1 MFRHEWFKIR
11 NNRKLLLFILLLLS
25 LNGVYFRYRAEQADI
40 PAHAYKNLTAELKG
54 KSPEEGLDFIS
65 GKWHTVRTALFGDDS
80 DAAEYHGPDLS
91 VKPEY
96 CDTLWEENT
105 LCSLVYN
112 ECNDV
117 VTYPEYLRKVIESES
132 VYKRMTSL
140 FGGDESILSDIE
152 KTSRDYERLDG
163 LTISFTGTKCIAEAL
178 SLPSVIF
185 LEMLTAILLA
195 SILFAKEK
203 EQGLMRL
210 YSSMYHGRGRM
221 FGARVAAVSL
231 GVMVSNL
238 LFFLTTILAGCAL
251 YGTPVRSFLSEPLQS
266 LSGYRTSALPVSIGT
281 FLLLSYLWTCLVTI
295 LVAILAAVLSI
306 LLSSAMKVYLI
317 LFAGIGIEGVLYL
330 TIGKR
335 DYRSVFRRINLVSFA
350 DSGYSLG
357 EYHNETVFGTPYS
370 YWVVALTIMLVIGIL
385 LFMTG
390 YVLSERGTGLLVR
403 KRTCFRHKANPME
416 EHISGSHGSVLLH
429 EAVKLYRYEKT
440 GAVLLLALLY
450 VLIFTKPYHNY
461 FGTNEQVFYQTYI
474 ARLSEVEPED
484 YEAKLM
490 EFREELASEE
500 RKMSDSR
507 MLKPKQDALT
517 KTEEYVS
524 YLLTKP
530 GAKAVDSRGY
540 ELLYKDRKKNVM
552 LGVCAILA
560 AILCGTALLSVEY
573 RSGMADLVRISP
585 ERGKSVR
592 AKLLLLLVTVVA
604 FFALIYLRYIW
615 QVVKGY
621 GTGGISLQANSIRDW
636 ADVSPDLSI
645 RAKLCL
651 LYLKRFAG
659 MALAAVI
666 AMLLTRKLKNFLL
679 TAVVALVILVVPL
692 LLCLTEVG
700 AVEWLSL
707 NWFFT

>member
-11 NNRKLLLFILLLLS
+11 HNRKFLLFFLLLLS
-25 LNGVYFRYRAEQADI
+25 LNGCYFRYRAEHADI
-40 PAHAYKNLTAELKG
+40 PAHAYKKLTAELKG
-54 KSPEEGLDFIS
+54 KSSEESFDYVS
-65 GKWHTVRTALFGDDS
+65 DKWHTIRAALFGDDTE
-80 DAAEYHGPDLS
+80 DAEDHGPDLS

-105 LCSLVYN
+105 LYSLVYN

-152 KTSRDYERLDG
+152 KTSRDYERIDG
-163 LTISFTGTKCIAEAL
+163 LTISFTGTKGIAEAL

-185 LEMLTAILLA
+185 LEMLVAILLA
-195 SILFAKEK
+195 SLLFAKEK

-210 YSSMYHGRGRM
+210 YSSMYRGRGRM
-221 FGARVAAVSL
+221 FGTRIAAVSA

-281 FLLLSYLWTCLVTI
+281 FLMLSYLWTCLVTI

-317 LFAGIGIEGVLYL
+317 LFAGIGIKGVLYL

-370 YWVVALTIMLVIGIL
+370 YWVVALTVMLVIGIL
-385 LFMTG
+385 LFATG
-390 YVLSERGTGLLVR
+390 YALSERGTGLLVR

-416 EHISGSHGSVLLH
+416 EHISGNHGSVLIH
-429 EAVKLYRYEKT
+429 EAVKFFRYEKI

-484 YEAKLM
+484 YEAKLT

-500 RKMSDSR
+500 RKLSDSR
-507 MLKPKQDALT
+507 MLKPKQDALA

-530 GAKAVDSRGY
+530 GARAVDSRGY

-573 RSGMADLVRISP
+573 RSGMADLIRISP

-592 AKLLLLLVTVVA
+592 AKLLLLLVTIVA
-604 FFALIYLRYIW
+604 FFAMIYIRYLW

-621 GTGGISLQANSIRDW
+621 GTDGITLQANSIRDW
-636 ADVSPDLSI
+636 ADVSESLSI
-645 RAKLCL
+645 RTNLCL
-651 LYLKRFAG
+651 LYLKRFVG
-659 MALAAVI
+659 MALAAI
-666 AMLLTRKLKNFLL
+666 ISMLLTRKLKNFILS
-679 TAVVALVILVVPL
+679 AVVALVILVVPL

-700 AVEWLSL
+700 AVGWLSL

>member
-11 NNRKLLLFILLLLS
+11 NNRKLLLFILLLLT
-25 LNGVYFRYRAEQADI
+25 LNGVYFWYRAEHADI

-54 KSPEEGLDFIS
+54 KSPEEGLDYVR
-65 GKWHTVRTALFGDDS
+65 GKWHTVRTALYGDDT
-80 DAAEYHGPDLS
+80 DAAEYRGPDLT
-91 VKPEY
+91 KEPEY

-105 LCSLVYN
+105 LYSLVYN

-152 KTSRDYERLDG
+152 KTSRDYERIDG
-163 LTISFTGTKCIAEAL
+163 LTISFTGTKGIAEAL

-185 LEMLTAILLA
+185 LEMLVAILLA
-195 SILFAKEK
+195 SLLFAKEK

-210 YSSMYHGRGRM
+210 YSSMYRGRGRL
-221 FGARVAAVSL
+221 FGTRIAAVSA

-266 LSGYRTSALPVSIGT
+266 LSGYRTSALPVSIGA
-281 FLLLSYLWTCLVTI
+281 FLMLSYLWTCLVTI

-357 EYHNETVFGTPYS
+357 EYHNETVFGTPFS
-370 YWVVALTIMLVIGIL
+370 YWAVALTVMLVIGIL
-385 LFMTG
+385 LFATG
-390 YVLSERGTGLLVR
+390 YLLSERGTGLFVR
-403 KRTCFRHKANPME
+403 KRTGFRHKANPME
-416 EHISGSHGSVLLH
+416 EHISGSHGSVLIH
-429 EAVKLYRYEKT
+429 EAVKFFRYEKI

-484 YEAKLM
+484 YEAKLI

-517 KTEEYVS
+517 KTEEYVA

-530 GAKAVDSRGY
+530 GARAVDSRGY

-604 FFALIYLRYIW
+604 FFTMIYIRYLW

-621 GTGGISLQANSIRDW
+621 GTDGITLQANSIRDW
-636 ADVSPDLSI
+636 ADVPESLSI
-645 RAKLCL
+645 RANLCL

-666 AMLLTRKLKNFLL
+666 SMLLTRKLKNFLL

-700 AVEWLSL
+700 AVAWLSL
-707 NWFFT
+707 NWFFV

>member
-11 NNRKLLLFILLLLS
+11 HNRKLLLFFLLLLS
-25 LNGVYFRYRAEQADI
+25 LNGVYFWYRAEQADI

-54 KSPEEGLDFIS
+54 KSPEEGLDYVS

-80 DAAEYHGPDLS
+80 EEAEYYGPDLS

-96 CDTLWEENT
+96 CDSLWEENS
-105 LCSLVYN
+105 LYSRVYSECS
-112 ECNDV
+112 DV
-117 VTYPEYLRKVIESES
+117 VGYPDYLRKVIESES

-140 FGGDESILSDIE
+140 FGGDEEILADIE
-152 KTSRDYERLDG
+152 KTSRDYERLGG
-163 LTISFTGTKCIAEAL
+163 LTISFTGTKGIAEAL

-238 LFFLTTILAGCAL
+238 LFFITTLLAGCAL
-251 YGTPVRSFLSEPLQS
+251 YGTPVKSFLSEPLQS

-317 LFAGIGIEGVLYL
+317 LFSGIGIEGVLYL
-330 TIGKR
+330 TIGMR

-370 YWVVALTIMLVIGIL
+370 YWVVALTVMLVICIL
-385 LFMTG
+385 LFVTG
-390 YVLSERGTGLLVR
+390 YALSERGTGLFVR
-403 KRTCFRHKANPME
+403 KRTGFRHKTNAME
-416 EHISGSHGSVLLH
+416 ERIPGSHGAVLLH
-429 EAVKLYRYEKT
+429 EAVKYFRYEKV

-474 ARLSEVEPED
+474 ARLSEVEPEG
-484 YEAKLM
+484 YEAKVV
-490 EFREELASEE
+490 EFREELAAEE
-500 RKMSDSR
+500 RKVSDQR
-507 MLKPKQDALT
+507 MLKPKQDALEN
-517 KTEEYVS
+517 TEAYVS

-573 RSGMADLVRISP
+573 RSGMADLIRISP

-592 AKLLLLLVTVVA
+592 AKLLLLLVTVIA
-604 FFALIYLRYIW
+604 FFAMIYIRYVW
-615 QVVKGY
+615 QVIKGY
-621 GTGGISLQANSIRDW
+621 GTDGIALQANSIRDW
-636 ADVSPDLSI
+636 ADVPAGLSI
-645 RAKLCL
+645 RANLCL

-659 MALAAVI
+659 MALAAI
-666 AMLLTRKLKNFLL
+666 ISMFLTKKLKSFLL

-700 AVEWLSL
+700 AVGWLML
-707 NWFFT
+707 NWFFA

>member
-25 LNGVYFRYRAEQADI
+25 LNGVYFWYRAEQADI
-40 PAHAYKNLTAELKG
+40 PAYAYKNLTAELKG

-80 DAAEYHGPDLS
+80 DTAEYHGPDLS
-91 VKPEY
+91 VEPEY

-105 LCSLVYN
+105 LYSLVYN

-152 KTSRDYERLDG
+152 KTSRDYERIDG
-163 LTISFTGTKCIAEAL
+163 LTISFTGTKGIAEAL

-185 LEMLTAILLA
+185 LEMLVAILLA
-195 SILFAKEK
+195 SLLFAKEK

-210 YSSMYHGRGRM
+210 YSSMYRGRGRM
-221 FGARVAAVSL
+221 FGTRIAAVSA

-238 LFFLTTILAGCAL
+238 LFFLTTILVGCAL
-251 YGTPVRSFLSEPLQS
+251 YGTPVRSFLSEPMQS

-281 FLLLSYLWTCLVTI
+281 FLMLSYLWTCVVTI

-370 YWVVALTIMLVIGIL
+370 FWVVALTIMLVISIL
-385 LFMTG
+385 LFVTG
-390 YVLSERGTGLLVR
+390 YVLSERGSGLLVR

-416 EHISGSHGSVLLH
+416 EHISGSHGSVLIH
-429 EAVKLYRYEKT
+429 EAVKFFRYEKT

-450 VLIFTKPYHNY
+450 VMIFTKPYHNY

-507 MLKPKQDALT
+507 MLKQKQEALT

-573 RSGMADLVRISP
+573 RSGMADLIRISP
-585 ERGKSVR
+585 ERGKAVR
-592 AKLLLLLVTVVA
+592 AKLLLLLVTIVA
-604 FFALIYLRYIW
+604 FFVMIYARYLW
-615 QVVKGY
+615 QVFKGY
-621 GTGGISLQANSIRDW
+621 GTDGVTLQANSIRDW
-636 ADVSPDLSI
+636 ADVSAGISI
-645 RAKLCL
+645 RMKLCL

-666 AMLLTRKLKNFLL
+666 AMLLIRNLKNFLL

>member
-11 NNRKLLLFILLLLS
+11 HNRKLLLFILLLLS
-25 LNGVYFRYRAEQADI
+25 LNGVYFWYRAEQADI

-54 KSPEEGLDFIS
+54 KSSEESLDYVS
-65 GKWHTVRTALFGDDS
+65 DKWHTVHAALFGDDTE
-80 DAAEYHGPDLS
+80 DAEYLDPDLFME
-91 VKPEY
+91 PEY

-105 LCSLVYN
+105 LYSLVYN

-132 VYKRMTSL
+132 VYKRMTSM

-152 KTSRDYERLDG
+152 KTSRDYERIDG
-163 LTISFTGTKCIAEAL
+163 LTISVTGTKGIAEAL

-185 LEMLTAILLA
+185 LEMLVAILLA
-195 SILFAKEK
+195 SLLFAKEK

-210 YSSMYHGRGRM
+210 YSSMYRGRGRM
-221 FGARVAAVSL
+221 FGTRIAAVSA

-266 LSGYRTSALPVSIGT
+266 LPGYRTSALPVSIGT
-281 FLLLSYLWTCLVTI
+281 FLMLSYLWTCLVTI

-370 YWVVALTIMLVIGIL
+370 YWVVALTVMLVIGIL
-385 LFMTG
+385 LFATG
-390 YVLSERGTGLLVR
+390 YALSERGTGLLVR
-403 KRTCFRHKANPME
+403 KRTGFRHKANPTE

-429 EAVKLYRYEKT
+429 EAVKFFRYEKI
-440 GAVLLLALLY
+440 GAVLLLTLLY

-474 ARLSEVEPED
+474 ARLAEVEPED

-517 KTEEYVS
+517 KTEEYVT
-524 YLLTKP
+524 YLLAKP
-530 GAKAVDSRGY
+530 GARAVDSRGY

-604 FFALIYLRYIW
+604 FFAMIYLRYIW

-621 GTGGISLQANSIRDW
+621 GTDGITLQANSIRDW
-636 ADVSPDLSI
+636 ADVSAGISI
-645 RAKLCL
+645 RMKLCL

-700 AVEWLSL
+700 AVGWLSL